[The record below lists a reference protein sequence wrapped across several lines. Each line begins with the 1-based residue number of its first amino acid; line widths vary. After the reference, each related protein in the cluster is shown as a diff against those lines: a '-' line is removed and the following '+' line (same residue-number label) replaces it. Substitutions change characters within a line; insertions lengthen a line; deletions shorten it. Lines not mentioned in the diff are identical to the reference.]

1 MNDRDEKYEGQE
13 EGEYQF
19 SDEHTAYEVDTETT
33 KMADVAVVKESPL
46 ANLSRYKRL
55 FIVIGVFFTLMFIIY
70 KLLGSGNGP
79 GDISQQATSPTSPTS
94 KSQVAANTVATP
106 SSSPAVVPPTPTVA
120 SAPAPTPQ
128 VVTPAQPAVVTQP
141 SAPVPTM
148 ASPSVEQVSTTVTQT
163 APSMNSPTLPGNVQ
177 YETGGKELIERIAA
191 LEQQNAKMAN
201 VMQIE
206 YAQKLADA
214 QTQEAA
220 TQAKL
225 KELTNK
231 VASMETAL
239 TQIVQ
244 ILQGSG
250 KQVSVSSGGGNI
262 PSAKSSAPKQIY
274 SVQAIIPGRA
284 WLKSDAGDTV
294 TVAEGDLL
302 RDYGRVTKIDPYD
315 GIVSIDTG
323 SRVISLSYGS
333 GSD

>member
-1 MNDRDEKYEGQE
+1 MNDRDEKYEGSE

-55 FIVIGVFFTLMFIIY
+55 FIVIAVFFVLMVIIY
-70 KLLGSGNGP
+70 KMVGSNPNQGE
-79 GDISQQATSPTSPTS
+79 IQQVSTPS
-94 KSQVAANTVATP
+94 KSQVATKTIAP
-106 SSSPAVVPPTPTVA
+106 PPAAPAAPTVA
-120 SAPAPTPQ
+120 STPAAPVAIAPPQPTTVVQQAPAMPSTPPTDQ
-128 VVTPAQPAVVTQP
+128 MPAA
-141 SAPVPTM
+141 
-148 ASPSVEQVSTTVTQT
+148 TQT
-163 APSMNSPTLPGNVQ
+163 ASSVLLNTSNTPTSPPPTSLPGNVQ
-177 YETGGKELIERIAA
+177 YESGKDVTDRVAA

-214 QTQEAA
+214 QSQAVA

-231 VASMETAL
+231 VSSMETAL
-239 TQIVQ
+239 NQIVQ

-250 KQVSVSSGGGNI
+250 KQVSLSPGGNNM
-262 PSAKSSAPKQIY
+262 PSARSSAPKQIY

-323 SRVISLSYGS
+323 SKVISLSYGS